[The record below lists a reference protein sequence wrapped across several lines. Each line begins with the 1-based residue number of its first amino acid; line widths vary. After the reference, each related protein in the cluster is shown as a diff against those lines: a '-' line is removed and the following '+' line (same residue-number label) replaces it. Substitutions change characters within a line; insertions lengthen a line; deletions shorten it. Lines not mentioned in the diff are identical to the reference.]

1 MLNKGTLTVCMLL
14 IAFPIN
20 GQEKKPKGEVF
31 DGQALTEVRSY
42 CVEEGGLSDS
52 DRYLVDGFLKT
63 ESKPK
68 HLLTK
73 LPWKL
78 VEGCGSGS
86 PDAIAAVAIVP
97 LNRIVI
103 GAGNPTS
110 PPLGGTDS
118 RDPDAPIKVV
128 LTVTDPSQKLLY
140 RTEAL
145 PLMYDVTSA
154 SPQMP
159 LSGSGPAERRDALW
173 HAFSH
178 LIEDL
183 PAVRGPIAK

>member
-1 MLNKGTLTVCMLL
+1 MLNKGALTVCMLL
-14 IAFPIN
+14 IAFPII
-20 GQEKKPKGEVF
+20 GQEKKPKGEVL
-31 DGQALTEVRSY
+31 DRRALTEIRSY

-78 VEGCGSGS
+78 VEGCGTGS
-86 PDAIAAVAIVP
+86 PDAIAAVAFVR
-97 LNRIVI
+97 LNRIDIAV
-103 GAGNPTS
+103 GNPIGPTVS
-110 PPLGGTDS
+110 GTDS
-118 RDPDAPIKVV
+118 RDPEAPIKAV
-128 LTVTDPSQKLLY
+128 LTVTDSSQKLLY
-140 RTEAL
+140 RTQAL
-145 PLMYDVTSA
+145 PLTQDVTFDTGK
-154 SPQMP
+154 PP
-159 LSGSGPAERRDALW
+159 NRGRPDEKRDALW

-183 PAVRGPIAK
+183 LALRGPTAK

>member
-14 IAFPIN
+14 IAFPIT
-20 GQEKKPKGEVF
+20 GREKKIEGEVF
-31 DGQALTEVRSY
+31 DQQALTEVGSY

-52 DRYLVDGFLKT
+52 DRYLVDGFLKV

-73 LPWKL
+73 MPWKL
-78 VEGCGSGS
+78 VEGCGTGS
-86 PDAIAAVAIVP
+86 PDAIAAVAFVP

-103 GAGNPTS
+103 GVGDPTS
-110 PPLGGTDS
+110 PPLSGTDS
-118 RDPDAPIKVV
+118 RDPEAPIKVV
-128 LTVTDPSQKLLY
+128 LTVTDSSQKLLY
-140 RTEAL
+140 RTQAL
-145 PLMYDVTSA
+145 PLTQDVTSQ
-154 SPQMP
+154 SEQPP
-159 LSGSGPAERRDALW
+159 PNRGRPAERQDALW

-183 PAVRGPIAK
+183 LAVRGPTTK

>member
-14 IAFPIN
+14 IAFPIT
-20 GQEKKPKGEVF
+20 GGEKKPKGEVF
-31 DGQALTEVRSY
+31 DRQALTEVSSY

-52 DRYLVDGFLKT
+52 DRYLVDGFLKV

-73 LPWKL
+73 MPWKL
-78 VEGCGSGS
+78 VEGCDTGS
-86 PDAIAAVAIVP
+86 PDAIAAVAFVP
-97 LNRIVI
+97 LNRIDIAVGQPI
-103 GAGNPTS
+103 G

-128 LTVTDPSQKLLY
+128 LTVTDSSQKLLY
-140 RTEAL
+140 RTQAL
-145 PLMYDVTSA
+145 PLTQDVTTQSEQA
-154 SPQMP
+154 PP
-159 LSGSGPAERRDALW
+159 NRGRPDERQDALW

-183 PAVRGPIAK
+183 LVVRGPTTK

>member
-14 IAFPIN
+14 IAFPIT
-20 GQEKKPKGEVF
+20 GGEKTPKGEVF
-31 DGQALTEVRSY
+31 DRRALTEVRSY

-78 VEGCGSGS
+78 VEGCGTGS
-86 PDAIAAVAIVP
+86 PDAIAAVAFVP

-103 GAGNPTS
+103 GVGDPTS
-110 PPLGGTDS
+110 PPLSGTDS
-118 RDPDAPIKVV
+118 RDPEAPIKVV
-128 LTVTDPSQKLLY
+128 LTVTDSSQKLLY
-140 RTEAL
+140 RTLAL
-145 PLMYDVTSA
+145 PLIYDVTSA
-154 SPQMP
+154 SPQLP
-159 LSGSGPAERRDALW
+159 LSRAGPAERQDALW

-183 PAVRGPIAK
+183 LVVRGPTTK